1 MHKIIVEY
9 NERLNLIKL
18 SCNEGCKITS
28 WNGGDDIMDYSS
40 FIIAY
45 CPADTDTSIYH
56 CITDEEDER
65 LMKLQEE
72 EINKREK

>member
-18 SCNEGCKITS
+18 SCNERCKITS
-28 WNGGDDIMDYSS
+28 WNEGDDIIDYSS

>member
-18 SCNEGCKITS
+18 SCTEGCKITS
-28 WNGGDDIMDYSS
+28 WNEGDDIMDYSS

-65 LMKLQEE
+65 LMKLQEV